1 MKQQG
6 FLPAATARLFD
17 GYAAAELLRDV
28 HQDFLLERLLEEGD
42 REDLRWLCARVGE
55 TAIRVF
61 VREQGERR
69 LSARSRAF
77 WRLVLAEP
85 REPESPETES
95 PEPGP
100 PSTSTGS
107 ELWPLA

>member
-1 MKQQG
+1 MKQHG
-6 FLPAATARLFD
+6 ILPAATARLFD
-17 GYAAAELLRDV
+17 GYTEAELLRDQ
-28 HQDFLLERLLEEGD
+28 HRDFLLERLLEEGD

-55 TAIRVF
+55 KAVRAF
-61 VREQGERR
+61 VREQGARR

-77 WRLVLAEP
+77 WHLVLAEP
-85 REPESPETES
+85 DPSTTAQT
-95 PEPGP
+95 GP